1 MGQLLLN
8 AAPINE
14 LGRGIHSPLMK
25 WQRIQKGKKK
35 KQLTCVYEDVENG
48 LPAEKQG
55 FGEKKRNK
63 TKQNTRVSVEKYQN
77 YAVFSSSWVILES
90 GQKELGR
97 TEERVGLGQLQGS
110 SLTRPEGL
118 RKMKNQQARSWGE

>member
-35 KQLTCVYEDVENG
+35 KKQLTCVYEDVENG

-55 FGEKKRNK
+55 SREKNA

-97 TEERVGLGQLQGS
+97 TEERLGL
-110 SLTRPEGL
+110 
-118 RKMKNQQARSWGE
+118 